1 MGVLTDGFGR
11 RFHYLRLSLTEACN
25 FRCAYCLPHGYRKDG
40 PTDFLHADEIE
51 RLVAAFTEL
60 GLRKVRL
67 TGGEATTRKDLSEI
81 IARVAAAPGVA
92 KLALTTNGW
101 NLKPNAAAWR
111 AAGLTHLNVSVD
123 TLDPEAFHR
132 LTGHDR
138 LGAVL
143 AGIDAALADGY
154 AAVKLNAV
162 LLRETATSGFA
173 DFADFVRERPV
184 AVRFIELMRTGDNV
198 VFFKD
203 QHVSG
208 EVLRT
213 WLDANGWTARPRAFD
228 DGPAVEY
235 EHPDFAGRFGLIAP
249 YAPGFCDNC
258 NRLRV
263 TARGDLRLC
272 LFGEGGLPLRDLLQS
287 DNDKDA
293 LIERVTSGLVKKT
306 AGHRLAQDDPGDA
319 RHLAQMGG

>member
-1 MGVLTDGFGR
+1 MSELEDGFGR

-25 FRCAYCLPHGYRKDG
+25 FRCAYCLPNGYHKER
-40 PTDFLHADEIE
+40 PNDFLRLDEIG
-51 RLVAAFTEL
+51 RLVSTFA
-60 GLRKVRL
+60 GIGMRKVRL
-67 TGGEATTRKDLSEI
+67 TGGEATTRKDIGEI
-81 IARVAAAPGVA
+81 IALVAATPEVA
-92 KLALTTNGW
+92 KVALSTNGW
-101 NLKPNAAAWR
+101 NLKANARAWR
-111 AAGLTHLNVSVD
+111 DAGLTHINVSAD
-123 TLDPEAFHR
+123 SLDRGAFRR

-138 LGAVL
+138 LDDVI
-143 AGIDAALADGY
+143 AGIDEALASDF
-154 AAVKLNAV
+154 ASVKMNAV
-162 LLRETATSGFA
+162 LLRETAEQGFSAFA
-173 DFADFVRERPV
+173 DFIRERPV

-213 WLDANGWTARPRAFD
+213 WLGANGWTARPRNFD
-228 DGPAVEY
+228 DGPAIEY

-249 YAPGFCDNC
+249 YAPGFCDSC

-287 DNDKDA
+287 DGDRDE
-293 LIERVTSGLVKKT
+293 LIARVTSGLVKKT
-306 AGHRLAQDDPGDA
+306 AGHRLLEDDPGDA

>member
-1 MGVLTDGFGR
+1 MGELKDGFGR

-25 FRCAYCLPHGYRKDG
+25 FRCAYCLPHGYRKEG
-40 PTDFLHADEIE
+40 SQDFLHPDEID
-51 RLVAAFTEL
+51 RLVAAFAEL
-60 GLRKVRL
+60 GLKKVRL
-67 TGGEATTRKDLSEI
+67 TGGEATTRKDLGEI
-81 IARVAAAPGVA
+81 IGRVAATPGVA

-101 NLKPNAAAWR
+101 NLEPNAKAWG
-111 AAGLTHLNVSVD
+111 AAGLTHLNVSID
-123 TLDPEAFHR
+123 TLDRDGFHR
-132 LTGHDR
+132 LTGHDK
-138 LGAVL
+138 LGTVL
-143 AGIDAALADGY
+143 AGIDAALAAGY
-154 AAVKLNAV
+154 AAVKVNAV
-162 LLRETATSGFA
+162 LLRETAESGFA
-173 DFADFVRERPV
+173 AFAEYVRTRPV

-208 EVLRT
+208 EVLRD
-213 WLDANGWTARPRAFD
+213 WLASKGWTARERAFD
-228 DGPAVEY
+228 DGPAIEY
-235 EHPDFAGRFGLIAP
+235 EHPDYAGRIGLIAP
-249 YAPGFCDNC
+249 YAAGFCDTC

-287 DNDKDA
+287 DADKDA

-306 AGHRLAQDDPGDA
+306 AGHRLAEDDPGDA